1 MLKTEKQPNH
11 FNDYVKCKS
20 EETRKV
26 LMEIIYHLHEVS
38 AE

>member
-1 MLKTEKQPNH
+1 MLKAEKQVNH

-20 EETRKV
+20 EDTRKIM
-26 LMEIIYHLHEVS
+26 MEIIFHLHEVS